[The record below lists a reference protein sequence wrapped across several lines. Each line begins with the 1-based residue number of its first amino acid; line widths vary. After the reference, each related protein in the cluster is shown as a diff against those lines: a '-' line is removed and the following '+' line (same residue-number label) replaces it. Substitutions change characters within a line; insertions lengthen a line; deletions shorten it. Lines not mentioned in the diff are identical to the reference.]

1 MFHTTD
7 HDHHLIQVQFVGR
20 FPARS
25 SDPVRHL
32 SPKRSHPGPG
42 RFVTHDDPAGL
53 LAIYVNI
60 HESPAGQLLA
70 FPNLKV
76 KRIEPALRVV
86 AF

>member
-1 MFHTTD
+1 MFY
-7 HDHHLIQVQFVGR
+7 I
-20 FPARS
+20 A
-25 SDPVRHL
+25 
-32 SPKRSHPGPG
+32 
-42 RFVTHDDPAGL
+42 DPAGL